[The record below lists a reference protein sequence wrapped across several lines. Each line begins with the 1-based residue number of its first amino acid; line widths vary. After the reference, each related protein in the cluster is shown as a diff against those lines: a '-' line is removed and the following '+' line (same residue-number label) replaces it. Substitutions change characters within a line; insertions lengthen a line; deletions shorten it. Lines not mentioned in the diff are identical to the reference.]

1 MRQMT
6 TTTKKNNDTQRSN
19 VISKGDDILS
29 GQCLYRHESQK
40 QITKKNHRKI
50 TIQKDRRST
59 NE

>member
-40 QITKKNHRKI
+40 QITKKNTEK
-50 TIQKDRRST
+50 
-59 NE
+59 